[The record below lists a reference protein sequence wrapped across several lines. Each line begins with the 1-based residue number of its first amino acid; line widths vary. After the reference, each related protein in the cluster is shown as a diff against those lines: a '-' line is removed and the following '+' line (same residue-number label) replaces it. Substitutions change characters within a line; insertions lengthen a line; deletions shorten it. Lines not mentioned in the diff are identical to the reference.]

1 MKKVFASA
9 VAAALALSMAVPAFA
24 ADTGSINLTAD
35 KTNVKAGEEIAV
47 SVSLK
52 GVKEMLALDDVAGT
66 GKLGAGD
73 FSITYDASQVE
84 LVVKHDDLM
93 DIDYSFEVDSTVSK
107 LFSASATDIQ
117 DGANSKV
124 SIQFFDASATGV
136 GVDFTL
142 GSLAFKVK
150 DGVADGTEIK
160 LGLAYAAGGN
170 SLVTAGAS
178 LDPED
183 KGVTIPNSEVA
194 LNGVSVTVGEPAPDS
209 EPTPDDSEP
218 APTESESTTGGT
230 DSDTT
235 TGGTDSDSTTTGGS
249 GTPGGGSTTGGSG
262 DNNKTGDAGVLAI
275 GGLMVLAAGATMLTL
290 KKKSK

>member
-194 LNGVSVTVGEPAPDS
+194 LNGVSVTVGEPAP
-209 EPTPDDSEP
+209 
-218 APTESESTTGGT
+218 TESES
-230 DSDTT
+230 T

-249 GTPGGGSTTGGSG
+249 GTTGGGSTTGGSG

>member
-194 LNGVSVTVGEPAPDS
+194 LNGVSVTVGEP
-209 EPTPDDSEP
+209 TPD
-218 APTESESTTGGT
+218 SESTTGGT
-230 DSDTT
+230 DSDSTTGDTDSDST
-235 TGGTDSDSTTTGGS
+235 TGGTDSDSTTGGS
-249 GTPGGGSTTGGSG
+249 GTTGGGSTTGGSG